1 MKNKRYF
8 IIIVLLLVSFG
19 LSSLAHSEIV
29 DRIVAIVNEDIVT
42 QFDIQKDAAPY
53 VQKINSSK
61 YSKEKKDRLVNK
73 IYDEVLNK
81 LIEQALTSQEA
92 KRYGITISDAQIDGI
107 IENIKS
113 QRSMTQES
121 FERAL
126 SLEGTTIEEFREK
139 LRKEQLQSQIINYAV
154 KSKTVITP
162 SDIKQY
168 YDTNAQKYAGKKK
181 HYLRNILMQD
191 MEKIIV
197 VKQQLDENKSFIE
210 LAKQFST
217 AYNASDGGDLGLFD
231 ISDFSEPMKSSLLKL
246 GKDEYTDVI
255 KTAQGLQIFYVQD
268 IVVDGKKDYDQ
279 AAKEIEEILYREQV
293 KKQFQTWL
301 ESLKKNAHIKK
312 ML

>member
-168 YDTNAQKYAGKKK
+168 YDTNAQEYAGKKK
-181 HYLRNILMQD
+181 HY
-191 MEKIIV
+191 
-197 VKQQLDENKSFIE
+197 
-210 LAKQFST
+210 
-217 AYNASDGGDLGLFD
+217 
-231 ISDFSEPMKSSLLKL
+231 
-246 GKDEYTDVI
+246 
-255 KTAQGLQIFYVQD
+255 
-268 IVVDGKKDYDQ
+268 
-279 AAKEIEEILYREQV
+279 
-293 KKQFQTWL
+293 
-301 ESLKKNAHIKK
+301 
-312 ML
+312 